1 MVSFELPTRRSW
13 QKVEEEMSV
22 CVLSACKNVTSTV
35 LPVSFSRYSMVSLS
49 GERTERI
56 QSQRDWSG
64 TATPGSALR
73 SASRVQNTYTNCPV
87 NIGLIREGEEREKE
101 RIRAR
106 QL

>member
-1 MVSFELPTRRSW
+1 MCACVSR
-13 QKVEEEMSV
+13 
-22 CVLSACKNVTSTV
+22 ACKSVTSAV